1 MTPKRSLATIV
12 AFLALA
18 AAVIAS
24 AITDREI
31 KQGNAMYQTALHE
44 GHIVQHDSTTAS
56 AVEPIAAK
64 LFPILQKSYGAPF
77 SVVIVRA
84 GKGEAPD
91 AYTLIGPRIS
101 IDTAFP
107 GFIKN
112 RDALAGVM
120 CHEAN
125 HVLHHDALRSKK
137 TAAGGAVAS
146 SLAQHTRGEEE
157 RADIGA
163 VSLCAQVTP
172 SAGRPSTRSGSRLV
186 ATIVAGVAPTSS
198 CTKRATAAMRC
209 SQLSSTSTSAGPAFR
224 KASTIAASTDA
235 ALVSGRRSADAVAS
249 ATRARRSAAPNRR
262 RRIRR

>member
-1 MTPKRSLATIV
+1 MMPKRSLATIF

-31 KQGNAMYQTALHE
+31 KQGNAMYHTALHE
-44 GHIVQHDSTTAS
+44 GHIVQHDSTTTS
-56 AVEPIAAK
+56 AVEPITAK

-91 AYTLIGPRIS
+91 AYTLIGPRIY

-146 SLAQHTRGEEE
+146 SLAQHTRSEEE

-163 VSLCAQVTP
+163 VSLCAQAGFNPWGIVWALRTFQAAYG
-172 SAGRPSTRSGSRLV
+172 SAPAKPPILANHPSTSVRIARL
-186 ATIVAGVAPTSS
+186 
-198 CTKRATAAMRC
+198 TKYIKARAAQYGRWADD
-209 SQLSSTSTSAGPAFR
+209 
-224 KASTIAASTDA
+224 AS
-235 ALVSGRRSADAVAS
+235 S
-249 ATRARRSAAPNRR
+249 ATRS
-262 RRIRR
+262 